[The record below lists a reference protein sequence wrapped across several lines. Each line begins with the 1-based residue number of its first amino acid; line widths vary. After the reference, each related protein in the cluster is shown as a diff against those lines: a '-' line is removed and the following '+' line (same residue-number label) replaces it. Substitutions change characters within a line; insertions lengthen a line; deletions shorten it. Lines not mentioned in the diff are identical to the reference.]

1 MKWVLLSLVALTGC
15 STIET
20 VTPGMPASEV
30 IARFGKPVAQ
40 GQLAGNEIYRD
51 FSREPYGYYRV
62 SFGPDERVRALRNL
76 HTEENFAAIQPG
88 MSQAEVARLVGAP
101 TQYLM
106 QSYAGGASSWTY
118 RYRDIGIAKLL
129 HVEFDAAGSV
139 LRYATEWDPDV
150 YSKGGARNDAP

>member
-1 MKWVLLSLVALTGC
+1 MKWVLLSLLALAGC

-40 GQLAGNEIYRD
+40 GKDYRD
-51 FSREPYGYYRV
+51 YSREPYGYYRV
-62 SFGPDERVRALRNL
+62 SFGPDERVHGVRNL
-76 HTEENFAAIQPG
+76 HTEENFSAIRPG
-88 MSQAEVARLVGAP
+88 MSPAEIARLVGAP
-101 TQYLM
+101 SEHLV

-139 LRYATEWDPDV
+139 LRYVTEWDPDV
-150 YSKGGARNDAP
+150 YSKGGARDDAP

>member
-1 MKWVLLSLVALTGC
+1 MKWVLLSLLALAGC

-40 GQLAGNEIYRD
+40 GKDYRD
-51 FSREPYGYYRV
+51 SSREPYGYYRV
-62 SFGPDERVRALRNL
+62 SFGPDERVHGVRNL
-76 HTEENFAAIQPG
+76 HTEENFSAIRPG
-88 MSQAEVARLVGAP
+88 MSPAEIARLVGAP
-101 TQYLM
+101 SEHLV

-150 YSKGGARNDAP
+150 YSKGGARDDAP

>member
-1 MKWVLLSLVALTGC
+1 MKWVLVSLVALTGC

-40 GQLAGNEIYRD
+40 GEDYRD
-51 FSREPYGYYRV
+51 YSREPHGYYRV
-62 SFGPDERVRALRNL
+62 TFGADARVHAVRNL
-76 HTEENFAAIQPG
+76 HTEENFAAIRPG
-88 MSQAEVARLVGAP
+88 MTQADIARLVGAP
-101 TQYLM
+101 TQHLM